1 MSRSSM
7 PPTRLTAMLLAATA
21 ALSACGG
28 GALLVLGFIGSA
40 GGSWFQ
46 DGDATQPGFQ
56 ELKTCGSAGNE
67 SCSFNIQPANADPL
81 YDNAFDITY
90 NSANLPGC
98 PLTGTGRVD
107 GRRLLLNG
115 CFSGEYV
122 NINQAVSD
130 DGKVR
135 MFFNFTPPLNQGI
148 WVELQNGQRRFAFT
162 DNSTGCELGTPNVP
176 VAVSLSVSD
185 IFNAG
190 GPFETT
196 IQSFVVQG
204 AGAAWSGKFVGV
216 SGMRL
221 TRGSEVL
228 ELERRQGSA
237 GC

>member
-1 MSRSSM
+1 MPRSSI
-7 PPTRLTAMLLAATA
+7 RSRRLAAPVLAAAA

-46 DGDATQPGFQ
+46 DGDATQAGLQ
-56 ELKTCGSAGNE
+56 QLSTCGATGNQD
-67 SCSFNIQPANADPL
+67 CTFNIQPVNADPL
-81 YDNAFDITY
+81 FTSAFDITY

-98 PLTGTGRVD
+98 PPTGTGRVD

-122 NINQAVSD
+122 NINEAVSD

-135 MFFNFTPPLNQGI
+135 MFFNFKPPLNQGI
-148 WVELQNGQRRFAFT
+148 WVELQDGRRRFVFN
-162 DNSTGCELGTPNVP
+162 DDSTGCELGTPNVP
-176 VAVSLSVSD
+176 VAVNLSLAN
-185 IFNAG
+185 IFNAT

-196 IQSFVVQG
+196 IASFSIG
-204 AGAAWSGKFVGV
+204 GGTPYSGKFVGV

-221 TRGSEVL
+221 TRGNEVL

-237 GC
+237 SC

>member
-1 MSRSSM
+1 MSRPRFLS
-7 PPTRLTAMLLAATA
+7 TRLAMLAAAA

-46 DGDATQPGFQ
+46 DGDATLPGFQ
-56 ELKTCGSAGNE
+56 KLSTCGAAGNE
-67 SCSFNIQPANADPL
+67 DCTFNIQPANADPL
-81 YDNAFDITY
+81 FASAFDITY

-107 GRRLLLNG
+107 GRRLVLTG

-122 NINQAVSD
+122 NINEAVSD

-135 MFFNFTPPLNQGI
+135 MFFNFKPPLNQGI
-148 WVELQNGQRRFAFT
+148 WVELQNGQRRFAFSD
-162 DNSTGCELGTPNVP
+162 DNTGCELGTPNVP
-176 VAVSLSVSD
+176 VTVNLSLAN
-185 IFNAG
+185 IFNVT

-196 IQSFVVQG
+196 IASFSIGGG
-204 AGAAWSGKFVGV
+204 APYSGKFVGV

-221 TRGSEVL
+221 TRGNEVL

-237 GC
+237 SC

>member
-1 MSRSSM
+1 MSRASI
-7 PPTRLTAMLLAATA
+7 PTARLTATLLAAA
-21 ALSACGG
+21 ATLSACGG

-46 DGDATQPGFQ
+46 DGDPTQPGFQ
-56 ELKTCGSAGNE
+56 ELKTCGSSGDQ
-67 SCSFNIQPANADPL
+67 SCSFNIQPASGDPL
-81 YDNAFDITY
+81 YDTTFDISY

-135 MFFNFTPPLNQGI
+135 MFFNFKPPLNQGI
-148 WVELQNGQRRFAFT
+148 WVELHSGQRRFAFS
-162 DNSTGCELGTPNVP
+162 DDSTGCELGTPNVP
-176 VAVSLSVSD
+176 VAVSLSLSD
-185 IFNAG
+185 IFNAA

-196 IQSFVVQG
+196 IASFTIQG
-204 AGAAWSGKFVGV
+204 SAAWSGKFVGV

-221 TRGSEVL
+221 TRGNEVL
-228 ELERRQGSA
+228 ELERRPGSA
-237 GC
+237 SC